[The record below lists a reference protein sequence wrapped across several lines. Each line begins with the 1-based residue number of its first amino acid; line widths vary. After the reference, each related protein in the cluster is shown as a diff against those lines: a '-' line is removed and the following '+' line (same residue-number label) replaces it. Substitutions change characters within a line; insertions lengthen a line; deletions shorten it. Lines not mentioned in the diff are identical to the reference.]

1 MERGLRTLEEAA
13 QLAGTTKA
21 TLSFLLNEKPG
32 ALRETTLRGLLELV
46 PEARHSELRDTLLS
60 PFERGLEAV
69 HGAWMA
75 RELLPRGVAAYDE
88 TPPVLAVWQPDGV
101 HLVAGRGFE
110 LLEAAARLWPVPFAI
125 ADEDGTVAPRW
136 FSWWMADYAHLMLR
150 LGRIPR
156 VVDATRRFERALI
169 ARQHIPASARGQFV
183 RALEGGEDVDAS
195 GADETKLDRLRSGHS
210 SSGWRAHHAWIRVL
224 EPLLDGR
231 CSGGIERLWEE
242 LSDEELYVFITAGF
256 RRELILLNRAPDMQ
270 RARQVGAATPADLRT
285 HVPLWDA
292 TTFRLE
298 EAQRAV
304 SAASRQRGGARNR
317 RSR

>member
-1 MERGLRTLEEAA
+1 MRFVSGRASVGMVGRSSVGRSWEGPEPDYANLGRRQPRCKSLRPNDPDTDPTGPACL
-13 QLAGTTKA
+13 
-21 TLSFLLNEKPG
+21 
-32 ALRETTLRGLLELV
+32 
-46 PEARHSELRDTLLS
+46 TLLA
-60 PFERGLEAV
+60 E
-69 HGAWMA
+69 
-75 RELLPRGVAAYDE
+75 
-88 TPPVLAVWQPDGV
+88 
-101 HLVAGRGFE
+101 
-110 LLEAAARLWPVPFAI
+110 
-125 ADEDGTVAPRW
+125 
-136 FSWWMADYAHLMLR
+136 
-150 LGRIPR
+150 
-156 VVDATRRFERALI
+156 
-169 ARQHIPASARGQFV
+169 
-183 RALEGGEDVDAS
+183 
-195 GADETKLDRLRSGHS
+195 
-210 SSGWRAHHAWIRVL
+210 WIV